1 MSNNLQ
7 TKGIANADLSASQ
20 WEGVTR
26 TGTSERLAAQT
37 ISSDRM
43 IGVLLNSDA
52 DTAADQVQLAMSGQV
67 KMIAAEALQPFD
79 EVSVSTAGRAKV
91 ADSGDVIIGIYVPEL
106 RSGGTDLPAAAAA
119 DEVRVFLYGSR
130 QRKSEIVWGKATYSF
145 AVDGGTEG
153 VIAMSNQ
160 GVIPS
165 GATVIHSFF
174 RVRTTC
180 TSSGDAATL
189 ALATSAGG
197 VTFVAAT
204 AISANAAQVITL
216 TPPAVNSLEL
226 FVNISAD
233 WDGSGVAEVVPS
245 GFTTDGD
252 GSAAEAVTAL
262 TAQINANMDQVG
274 AAGHTVVATGSGTL
288 ILTAEGTFLGT
299 RPFKAVGGGGGTF
312 AVADTTAFTYGNRW
326 DADSGPGNDG
336 IIPGPH
342 QISRPSTWE
351 EMSAAGTVTLTTAG
365 SEDLTAGIFDLVY
378 AYIPV

>member
-52 DTAADQVQLAMSGQV
+52 DAAADQIQMAMSGQV

-79 EVSVSTAGRAKV
+79 ELAISTAGRAKV
-91 ADSGDVIIGIYVPEL
+91 ADGGDVIIGIYAPEL
-106 RSGGTDLPAAAAA
+106 RSGGTDLPAAAAG
-119 DEVRVFLYGSR
+119 DLVRVFVYASR
-130 QRKSEIVWGKATYSF
+130 QRKTEVVWAKATYSF

-216 TPPAVNSLEL
+216 TPPAANTKSWNVS
-226 FVNISAD
+226 ITAD
-233 WDGSGVAEVVPS
+233 FDGSGVPETLVSAHL
-245 GFTTDGD
+245 DD
-252 GSAAEAVTAL
+252 GSGTAAEAVTEFVAD
-262 TAQINANMDQVG
+262 INRNIDQM
-274 AAGHTVVATGSGTL
+274 ASAGNAVVATGSGTL
-288 ILTAEGTFLGT
+288 ILTAEGTLLGT
-299 RPFKAVGGGGGTF
+299 REFTAYGGGAGTWGH
-312 AVADTTAFTYGNRW
+312 ADTTAFTFGNRW
-326 DADSGPGNDG
+326 DEDSGPGNDG

-342 QISRPSTWE
+342 QIDNPQTWE